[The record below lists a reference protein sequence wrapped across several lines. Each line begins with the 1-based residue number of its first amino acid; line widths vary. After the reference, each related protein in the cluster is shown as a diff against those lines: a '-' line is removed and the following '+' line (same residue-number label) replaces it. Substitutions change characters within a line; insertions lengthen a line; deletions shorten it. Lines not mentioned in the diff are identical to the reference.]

1 MHQFNNALFLSDVS
15 REPTIRAMPMNA
27 CHPLR
32 ILCVDDNHD
41 VADSSAD
48 LFDLLGYA
56 SLACYSGA
64 SALRLVHSFSPDVC
78 LIDLNMPGMDGD
90 ELAILLRKT
99 SRPLLL
105 VAVTAMSDAA
115 SGLRITEAGFDYHV
129 IKPFD
134 PSRLPDLV
142 SAHFQQSA

>member
-1 MHQFNNALFLSDVS
+1 MT
-15 REPTIRAMPMNA
+15 TIQAMPMNA

-32 ILCVDDNHD
+32 ILCVDDNRD

-48 LFDLLGYA
+48 LFDLLGYE
-56 SLACYSGA
+56 SLACYNGT
-64 SALRLVHSFSPDVC
+64 SALRLVDSFAPDVC

-90 ELAILLRKT
+90 ELAILLRRRN
-99 SRPLLL
+99 RPLLL
-105 VAVTAMSDAA
+105 VAITAMSDAA
-115 SGLRITEAGFDYHV
+115 SGLRIAEAGFDYHL

-134 PSRLPDLV
+134 PNRLPDLV

>member
-1 MHQFNNALFLSDVS
+1 MNNCSPF
-15 REPTIRAMPMNA
+15 
-27 CHPLR
+27 R

-48 LFDLLGYA
+48 LLQLLGYPT
-56 SLACYSGA
+56 LACYSGL
-64 SALRLVHSFSPDVC
+64 SALKLAELFDPDVC

-90 ELAILLRKT
+90 ELAIRLRE
-99 SRPLLL
+99 SGRPLLL
-105 VAVTAMSDAA
+105 VAITAMSDPVSGRRIAA
-115 SGLRITEAGFDYHV
+115 AGFDYHL

-134 PSRLPDLV
+134 PILLPDLV